1 MKSTRIEF
9 ETLSEEWEMECINC
23 ESDLHMRIINL
34 LSNVD
39 SFMYIYTSYFQASFR
54 VNFEFNDDEVDGGGI
69 LQQHGKVYGNVNFMW
84 EVQMKSFLSIEHENS
99 LFCPIKVKGHRC
111 LIYYG
116 IKRFRK
122 Q

>member
-9 ETLSEEWEMECINC
+9 ETLSEEWEMECINR

-54 VNFEFNDDEVDGGGI
+54 VKFEFNDDVVDDGGGI
-69 LQQHGKVYGNVNFMW
+69 LQQHGIKSTPMSILMW
-84 EVQMKSFLSIEHENS
+84 EVQMKSFLSI
-99 LFCPIKVKGHRC
+99 
-111 LIYYG
+111 
-116 IKRFRK
+116 KR
-122 Q
+122 